1 MTGKFSI
8 EDVSA
13 YIDGELPS
21 ARMAEIGA
29 ALKTDPDLATLA
41 NALRQDR
48 DALATAFAPA
58 AAEKLPQ
65 AWLDRIEEAVS
76 PGEPSNILQ
85 FRPRPPPPR
94 PPLINRVK
102 LRAALPWALAACL
115 ALAVASPAV
124 RHLVWPASDTIE
136 QEAAD
141 ARSGTLVAAS
151 TLQGPALPPQ
161 DEQRA
166 LLRRVTGLPVQ
177 APDLRSLGWHLAAL
191 ETYPAAAELRYRN
204 QTGELLTMYVRRS
217 RGEARFDLL
226 QRGHLRTCVWQ
237 DDVMG
242 TVIMGDMSAGKM
254 MRVAA
259 LAYTNMNHL

>member
-1 MTGKFSI
+1 
-8 EDVSA
+8 
-13 YIDGELPS
+13 
-21 ARMAEIGA
+21 MAEIGA

-48 DALATAFAPA
+48 DALAAAFAPA
-58 AAEKLPQ
+58 AADKLPQ
-65 AWLDRIEEAVS
+65 AWLDRIEAAIA

-85 FRPRPPPPR
+85 FRPRPAPKR
-94 PPLINRVK
+94 PPLIDRAK

-124 RHLVWPASDTIE
+124 RHLVWPAADTIE
-136 QEAAD
+136 QEAAE
-141 ARSGTLVAAS
+141 ARSGILVATS
-151 TLQGPALPPQ
+151 TLQGPALPSQ
-161 DEQRA
+161 DDQRA

-177 APDLRSLGWHLAAL
+177 APDLRPLGWHLATL
-191 ETYPAAAELRYRN
+191 ETFPAAAELRYRN
-204 QTGELLTMYVRRS
+204 QAGELLTMYVRRS

-242 TVIMGDMSAGKM
+242 TVIIGDMSAGKM